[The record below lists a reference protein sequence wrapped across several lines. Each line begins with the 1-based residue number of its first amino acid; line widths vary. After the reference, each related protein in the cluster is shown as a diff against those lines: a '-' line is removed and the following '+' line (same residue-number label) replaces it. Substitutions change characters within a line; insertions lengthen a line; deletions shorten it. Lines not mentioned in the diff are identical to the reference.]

1 MAYFTVE
8 LSSMLSAYAQLLN
21 VRTQEQSFEIVKTY
35 EGHDLKWHDNGS
47 TYVRNW
53 KYETSQGELFK
64 YDSFDFFKMN
74 NPNYLIDNFVY
85 PMCLEKCG
93 TLKDNITDND
103 DLNKSIIKQFLCTF
117 WRHFYGYEI
126 GQEDPLY
133 WWALF
138 KGWYDENIDFF
149 IQNYQQMVIQNQN
162 YITGLSKTLG
172 NATANGNIKTDSQTN
187 TDSKHSEIAGTADTP
202 QDELDFKLNTGDP
215 AQDYNFNYSS
225 SVNGAKSH
233 DDGQTNSES
242 NQDSINKQNTETDV
256 TARNKTIAELSREL
270 SGFMNGIYLD
280 LFEKAREYGLF
291 MNVIH

>member
-8 LSSMLSAYAQLLN
+8 LSSMLSAYVQLLN

-53 KYETSQGELFK
+53 KYETSQGELFTF
-64 YDSFDFFKMN
+64 DSFDFFKMN

-93 TLKDNITDND
+93 TLKDNVTDND

-149 IQNYQQMVIQNQN
+149 IQNYQQMIINNQN

-187 TDSKHSEIAGTADTP
+187 TDAKHSEIAGTADTP
-202 QDELDFKLNTGDP
+202 QDELNFKLDTGDP

-233 DDGQTNSES
+233 DTGQTNSES
-242 NQDSINKQNTETDV
+242 NQDSINKQNTETNV

>member
-8 LSSMLSAYAQLLN
+8 LSSMLSAYVQLLN

-93 TLKDNITDND
+93 TLKDNVTDND

-149 IQNYQQMVIQNQN
+149 IQNYQQMIINNQN

-187 TDSKHSEIAGTADTP
+187 TDGKHSEIAGTADTP
-202 QDELDFKLNTGDP
+202 QDELNFKLDTGDP

-225 SVNGAKSH
+225 AVNGAKSH
-233 DDGQTNSES
+233 DTGQTNSES

>member
-1 MAYFTVE
+1 M
-8 LSSMLSAYAQLLN
+8 
-21 VRTQEQSFEIVKTY
+21 
-35 EGHDLKWHDNGS
+35 
-47 TYVRNW
+47 
-53 KYETSQGELFK
+53 
-64 YDSFDFFKMN
+64 
-74 NPNYLIDNFVY
+74 
-85 PMCLEKCG
+85 
-93 TLKDNITDND
+93 
-103 DLNKSIIKQFLCTF
+103 
-117 WRHFYGYEI
+117 
-126 GQEDPLY
+126 
-133 WWALF
+133 
-138 KGWYDENIDFF
+138 
-149 IQNYQQMVIQNQN
+149 
-162 YITGLSKTLG
+162 
-172 NATANGNIKTDSQTN
+172 
-187 TDSKHSEIAGTADTP
+187 ADTP

>member
-35 EGHDLKWHDNGS
+35 EGHDLKWRDNGS

-64 YDSFDFFKMN
+64 YDSFDFFKIN

-93 TLKDNITDND
+93 SLKDNITDND

-133 WWALF
+133 WWVLF
-138 KGWYDENIDFF
+138 KGWYDENIDYF
-149 IQNYQQMVIQNQN
+149 IQNYQQMIIQNQN

-233 DDGQTNSES
+233 DDGQTNTES

-256 TARNKTIAELSREL
+256 TARNKTIAELSKEL
-270 SGFMNGIYLD
+270 SSFMNGIYLD